1 MDWAGLMQAGLVGLR
16 LKPQEFWALTPIELQ
31 IMLGLSGKEAP
42 MGRGR
47 LDDLLKAF
55 PDEPKDK
62 VDG

>member
-1 MDWAGLMQAGLVGLR
+1 MDWSGLLHAGLSGLR
-16 LKPQEFWALTPIELQ
+16 LRPQEFWALTPIELQ
-31 IMLGLSGKEAP
+31 IMLGLSGTNAP

-62 VDG
+62 ADG